1 MSILLTVVKVTY
13 ILVYIPRRDMTEAEK
28 KFKEEFGQDYKEFQ
42 TEQFNIYREFE
53 ADEEEE
59 EE

>member
-1 MSILLTVVKVTY
+1 
-13 ILVYIPRRDMTEAEK
+13 MTEAEK
-28 KFKEEFGQDYKEFQ
+28 KFKEEFRQDYKEFQ